1 MFKVK
6 MKFAEFTAKVSIILL
21 SLVVDAVN
29 ILLIWVP
36 VYLLWN
42 WLVPTIFGL
51 PEISF
56 IQAFGLIGLVKLLF
70 GVNQTIVDKE

>member
-1 MFKVK
+1 MFKIK
-6 MKFAEFTAKVSIILL
+6 IKIAEFTAKVSIILL
-21 SLVVDAVN
+21 SLMIYSVN

-51 PEISF
+51 PNNSLT
-56 IQAFGLIGLVKLLF
+56 GKVS
-70 GVNQTIVDKE
+70 

>member
-6 MKFAEFTAKVSIILL
+6 MKIAEFTAKVSIILL
-21 SLVVDAVN
+21 SLVVDTVN

>member
-1 MFKVK
+1 MFKIK
-6 MKFAEFTAKVSIILL
+6 IKIAEFTAKVSIILL
-21 SLVVDAVN
+21 SLMVYSVN

-56 IQAFGLIGLVKLLF
+56 IQALGLIGLVKLLF
-70 GVNQTIVDKE
+70 GVNQTTDQV

>member
-6 MKFAEFTAKVSIILL
+6 IAEFTAKVSIILL

>member
-1 MFKVK
+1 
-6 MKFAEFTAKVSIILL
+6 MKIAESIGNVSIILL
-21 SLVVDAVN
+21 SLVVCAVN

-56 IQAFGLIGLVKLLF
+56 IQALGLIGLVKLLF
-70 GVNQTIVDKE
+70 GVNQTTVS

>member
-6 MKFAEFTAKVSIILL
+6 IKIAEFTAKVSIILL
-21 SLVVDAVN
+21 SLVVYSVN

-56 IQAFGLIGLVKLLF
+56 IQALGLIGLVKLLF
-70 GVNQTIVDKE
+70 GVNQTTVDKE

>member
-6 MKFAEFTAKVSIILL
+6 MKIAESIGNVSIILL
-21 SLVVDAVN
+21 SLAVCAVN

-56 IQAFGLIGLVKLLF
+56 IQALGLIGLVKLLF
-70 GVNQTIVDKE
+70 GVNQTTDQV

>member
-6 MKFAEFTAKVSIILL
+6 MKIAESIGNVSIILL
-21 SLVVDAVN
+21 SLAVCAVN

-56 IQAFGLIGLVKLLF
+56 IQALGLIGLVKLLF
-70 GVNQTIVDKE
+70 GVNQTTVS

>member
-6 MKFAEFTAKVSIILL
+6 IILL
-21 SLVVDAVN
+21 FLAVYSVN

-56 IQAFGLIGLVKLLF
+56 IQALGLIGLVKLLF
-70 GVNQTIVDKE
+70 GVNQTTVDKE

>member
-1 MFKVK
+1 MFKIK
-6 MKFAEFTAKVSIILL
+6 MKIAEFTAKISIILL
-21 SLVVDAVN
+21 SLMVVLVN
-29 ILLIWVP
+29 ILMIWVP

-56 IQAFGLIGLVKLLF
+56 IQALGLIGLVKLLF
-70 GVNQTIVDKE
+70 GVNQITEKKE

>member
-6 MKFAEFTAKVSIILL
+6 MKIAESIGNVSIILL
-21 SLVVDAVN
+21 SLVVCAVN

-56 IQAFGLIGLVKLLF
+56 IQALGLIGLVKLLF
-70 GVNQTIVDKE
+70 GVNQTTVS